1 MSKYKLSIQARD
13 DLKEIYQY
21 TQLNFGINQAK
32 KYLSKITDVLNALSD
47 KILTGRDASLFA
59 HGLRKIEVG
68 SHLVFYRACKQ
79 FCVSALIN
87 NHLSDFQILSQ
98 NDSKQA
104 SSCEWA

>member
-1 MSKYKLSIQARD
+1 MSKYKLSTQARD

-68 SHLVFYRACKQ
+68 SHLVFYLNKENVIIVIR
-79 FCVSALIN
+79 VLHNSMDI
-87 NHLSDFQILSQ
+87 
-98 NDSKQA
+98 SKHF
-104 SSCEWA
+104 

>member
-32 KYLSKITDVLNALSD
+32 NYLSKITEVLNALSD

-59 HGLRKIEVG
+59 YGLRKIEVG
-68 SHLVFYRACKQ
+68 SHLVFYLNKENVIIVIR
-79 FCVSALIN
+79 VLHNSMDI
-87 NHLSDFQILSQ
+87 
-98 NDSKQA
+98 SKHF
-104 SSCEWA
+104 